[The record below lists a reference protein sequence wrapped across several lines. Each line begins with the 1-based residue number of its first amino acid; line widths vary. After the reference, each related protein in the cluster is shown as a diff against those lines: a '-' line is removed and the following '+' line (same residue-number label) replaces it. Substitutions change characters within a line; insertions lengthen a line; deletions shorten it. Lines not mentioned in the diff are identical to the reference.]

1 MILHTL
7 TLHNHSAYGSTEN
20 CYSKL
25 NKAPTPTDN
34 VYTLMEYVHQVY
46 ESGGG
51 YIKRSKLIN
60 IQ

>member
-1 MILHTL
+1 M
-7 TLHNHSAYGSTEN
+7 HNHSAYGSTEN